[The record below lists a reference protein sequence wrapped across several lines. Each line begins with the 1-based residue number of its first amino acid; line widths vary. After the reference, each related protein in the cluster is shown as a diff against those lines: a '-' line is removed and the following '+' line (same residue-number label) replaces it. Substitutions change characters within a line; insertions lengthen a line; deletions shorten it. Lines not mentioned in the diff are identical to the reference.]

1 MVLRTRTTLTM
12 TLRALTTLATIRT
25 TLTTVTALSALR
37 TLAALTTGGT
47 LYVTFWL
54 LNQHAVGELVLTRL
68 RVNLKELHL
77 DLVSLLDTCFLDS
90 LETLPVNL
98 TDMKQTVLARH
109 NLYEAAVR
117 HNRADGTLVDLTH
130 LRDGYDSLD
139 LGNSSVNAGL
149 IGSADLYVTH
159 TVGFVDGDGGT
170 GILLHLLDDLS
181 ARAND
186 GTDKQYGEP
195 EVSSLHEALRW
206 CR

>member
-12 TLRALTTLATIRT
+12 TLRALTMLATIRA

-77 DLVSLLDTCFLDS
+77 DLVALLDTSFLDS

-98 TDMKQTVLARH
+98 TDVKQTVLARH

-117 HNRADGTLVDLTH
+117 HDAADCSLVDLAH
-130 LRDGYDSLD
+130 LGDGHDGLD
-139 LGNSSVNAGL
+139 LGDSSIDAGL
-149 IGSADLYVTH
+149 ASMLA
-159 TVGFVDGDGGT
+159 
-170 GILLHLLDDLS
+170 LS
-181 ARAND
+181 
-186 GTDKQYGEP
+186 G
-195 EVSSLHEALRW
+195 ALT
-206 CR
+206 CT